1 MAPCLPKCI
10 WCRWQRDLLNDLY
23 DVNRN
28 LYQIIF
34 VTGIE
39 LYLNVTSGIHCVEI
53 DITYVQSITEKVIKI
68 NSKYI
73 TKGDCTNLLEIYV
86 KTFLDAVRNA
96 KVFLT
101 NEIYEMFSPISV
113 KHDYKESSHVDNTEL
128 KNWELQCKLSYR
140 KIQRK
145 WQK

>member
-1 MAPCLPKCI
+1 MASCLPKCI
-10 WCRWQRDLLNDLY
+10 WCRWQRDLLNDLH
-23 DVNRN
+23 DVNQN

-34 VTGIE
+34 VTGVE
-39 LYLNVTSGIHCVEI
+39 LYFNTTSGIHNVEV
-53 DITYVQSITEKVIKI
+53 DIVYVQSITEKVVRI
-68 NSKYI
+68 NSQFV

-86 KTFLDAVRNA
+86 KTFLDAVRSA

-113 KHDYKESSHVDNTEL
+113 KHDYKENSDVNAAEF
-128 KNWELQCKLSYR
+128 KNWELQCKLAYR
-140 KIQRK
+140 TVKRK

>member
-1 MAPCLPKCI
+1 MIPCLPKCV
-10 WCRWQRDLLNDLY
+10 WCRWQKDLLNDLH

-28 LYQIIF
+28 LYQIIL

-39 LYLNVTSGIHCVEI
+39 LYINITSGTHCVDV
-53 DITYVQSITEKVIKI
+53 DITYVHSITEKVIKI
-68 NSKYI
+68 NSKFI
-73 TKGDCTNLLEIYV
+73 TKGNCANLLEIYV

-101 NEIYEMFSPISV
+101 NEIYQMFSPISV
-113 KHDYKESSHVDNTEL
+113 KHSYKESSSIDATEFE
-128 KNWELQCKLSYR
+128 NWKLQCKLSYC

>member
-1 MAPCLPKCI
+1 MIFCLPKCI
-10 WCRWQRDLLNDLY
+10 WCRWQKDLLNDLY

-39 LYLNVTSGIHCVEI
+39 LYLNVTSRVHNVEV
-53 DITYVQSITEKVIKI
+53 DITYVQSITEKVVKI
-68 NSKYI
+68 NSKFI

-101 NEIYEMFSPISV
+101 NEVYEMFSPISV
-113 KHDYKESSHVDNTEL
+113 KHDYKEGSHVNITEL
-128 KNWELQCKLSYR
+128 KDWELQCKLAYR
-140 KIQRK
+140 NVQRK

>member
-28 LYQIIF
+28 LYQIIL
-34 VTGIE
+34 VTGVE
-39 LYLNVTSGIHCVEI
+39 LYINITSGVHNVEV
-53 DITYVQSITEKVIKI
+53 DIVYVQSVTEKVVRI
-68 NSKYI
+68 NSQFV

-86 KTFLDAVRNA
+86 KTFLDAVRSA

-113 KHDYKESSHVDNTEL
+113 KHDYKENSHANTTEFE
-128 KNWELQCKLSYR
+128 NWRLQCKISYR
-140 KIQRK
+140 EIRRK